1 MPFELKRKFAAKAL
15 GYKKMSDQLHYLS
28 ISELSKLIETK
39 VISPVEVTKLL
50 LSRITAI
57 DPELKS
63 YATVMVDEAMIEAE
77 KAEEDIMKGK
87 YRGPL
92 HGVPI
97 AIKDLCFTKG
107 VRTMGGTAVLED
119 FVPEFDSTVVNK
131 FKEAGAVLL
140 GKLNLTE
147 GAMAGYNP
155 RRDVPQNPWR
165 KDHWPGASSSGSGV
179 ATAAGLAFA
188 TLGSDTGGSIRHP
201 AAVCGT
207 VGLKPTWGRVSRY
220 GVLDLAQSLDHV
232 GPLTRTV
239 IDAGLVMQV
248 ISGEDPNDPTSLLA
262 PVPNLLETVNK
273 GLTGL
278 KIGWDHEYS
287 SQDIETDFTEAMSAA
302 LNIMRDLGAEIVEV
316 SMPKRLREYLA
327 AWPVLCSSEAAD
339 AHREFFPDRNSEY
352 GLWFKEWLE
361 RGEKFSSKDYV
372 RAQEA
377 RMLCNGELHKTMEG
391 IDLLLCPSSPRA
403 AYPYTEEDA
412 YGPIPKNRDPWD
424 SRFTVPMDF
433 SGLPTIAM
441 PCGFNKDGLPLSC
454 QLVGHKLSEQLLIQ
468 AGATYQRA
476 TDWHTYR
483 PPVWP

>member
-1 MPFELKRKFAAKAL
+1 
-15 GYKKMSDQLHYLS
+15 
-28 ISELSKLIETK
+28 
-39 VISPVEVTKLL
+39 
-50 LSRITAI
+50 
-57 DPELKS
+57 
-63 YATVMVDEAMIEAE
+63 
-77 KAEEDIMKGK
+77 
-87 YRGPL
+87 
-92 HGVPI
+92 
-97 AIKDLCFTKG
+97 
-107 VRTMGGTAVLED
+107 
-119 FVPEFDSTVVNK
+119 
-131 FKEAGAVLL
+131 
-140 GKLNLTE
+140 
-147 GAMAGYNP
+147 
-155 RRDVPQNPWR
+155 
-165 KDHWPGASSSGSGV
+165 
-179 ATAAGLAFA
+179 
-188 TLGSDTGGSIRHP
+188 
-201 AAVCGT
+201 
-207 VGLKPTWGRVSRY
+207 
-220 GVLDLAQSLDHV
+220 
-232 GPLTRTV
+232 
-239 IDAGLVMQV
+239 MQV

-278 KIGWDHEYS
+278 KIGWDQEYS

-327 AWPVLCSSEAAD
+327 AWPVLCGSEAAD
-339 AHREFFPDRNSEY
+339 AHRDFFPDRNSEY

-377 RMLCNGELHKTMEG
+377 RMLCNGELYKTMEG

-483 PPVWP
+483 PPGWP